1 MSHTLE
7 NLNALLARRILVID
21 GAMGTMIQRYK
32 LTEEDYRG
40 LGSVVHGKVAHGF
53 SRAFNNHPK
62 ELKGNADVLNLT
74 RPDVISAIHHEYLEA
89 GADII
94 ETNTFNAQAIS
105 QADYALEPFVRDL
118 NVAGARLARE
128 AADAWMRKTPDRLRF
143 VAGSIGPTNRA
154 LSISP
159 NVDDPAF
166 RAVTFHHVRE
176 AYAEQVRGLLDGGVD
191 LILVE
196 TIFDT
201 LNAKAA
207 LVAIQDVYDERFGQ
221 APGPNPQAPPVM
233 ISVTITDRSGRTLS
247 GQTIDAFYISVEHVK
262 PVSVGMNCA
271 LGARDMRA
279 YLAELAAL
287 ARCWTSAYPNA
298 GLPNAF
304 GQYDEQPADTSAL
317 LREFAEAGLV
327 NIVGGCCG

>member
-207 LVAIQDVYDERFGQ
+207 LVAIQDVYEERKKGAVTFSTGQ
-221 APGPNPQAPPVM
+221 DTGIGDCPLFPPVM

-317 LREFAEAGLV
+317 LR
-327 NIVGGCCG
+327 